1 MEEYPDLRTPETLA
15 RLRDV
20 RLSLLALDDDSTAF
34 GFHGTP
40 ARDRRAHFTASIRP

>member
-20 RLSLLALDDDSTAF
+20 RLSLQALDDA
-34 GFHGTP
+34 
-40 ARDRRAHFTASIRP
+40 

>member
-20 RLSLLALDDDSTAF
+20 RLSLQSLDDA
-34 GFHGTP
+34 
-40 ARDRRAHFTASIRP
+40 